1 MPSSKYLALS
11 FMDWLKNQVI
21 AALSGDQKVSKQLL
35 IALAGV
41 VAVASLVLVAVNRP
55 EPPTGE
61 FSVSTD
67 DAVNEVIEQYL
78 YIHVVGEVV
87 SPGMY
92 QLPIGARLVDAV
104 FAAGGLTDEA
114 DNASVNLARELT
126 DGKQII
132 VFSISQEG
140 QSPVTNSSGLISLNR
155 AGDKELEELPGI
167 GPALAGRI
175 IAWREANGGFKSIED
190 LLKVSGI
197 GESLLS
203 GVIDLVTL

>member
-1 MPSSKYLALS
+1 ME
-11 FMDWLKNQVI
+11 WLKNQVI

-61 FSVSTD
+61 FSVSADET
-67 DAVNEVIEQYL
+67 ANGVIDQFL
-78 YIHVVGEVV
+78 YVHVVGEVA

-104 FAAGGLTDEA
+104 FVAGGLTEDA

-126 DGKQII
+126 DGEQII
-132 VFSISQEG
+132 VFSISQAG
-140 QSPVTNSSGLISLNR
+140 QSPGTNSSGLISLNR

-175 IAWREANGGFKSIED
+175 IAWREANGGFKSVQD

>member
-1 MPSSKYLALS
+1 VPSSKYLALS

-126 DGKQII
+126 DGEQII

-140 QSPVTNSSGLISLNR
+140 QSTGTNSSGLISLNR

>member
-1 MPSSKYLALS
+1 ME
-11 FMDWLKNQVI
+11 WLKNQVI

-61 FSVSTD
+61 FSVSADET
-67 DAVNEVIEQYL
+67 VNEVSQQFL
-78 YIHVVGEVV
+78 YVHVVGEVQ

-104 FAAGGLTDEA
+104 FAAGGLTEEA

-126 DGKQII
+126 DGEQII

-140 QSPVTNSSGLISLNR
+140 EAAGTTASGLVSLNR

-175 IAWREANGGFKSIED
+175 VAWREANGGFKSVQD

-197 GESLLS
+197 GENLLA

>member
-1 MPSSKYLALS
+1 
-11 FMDWLKNQVI
+11 
-21 AALSGDQKVSKQLL
+21 VS
-35 IALAGV
+35 ADET
-41 VAVASLVLVAVNRP
+41 S
-55 EPPTGE
+55 
-61 FSVSTD
+61 
-67 DAVNEVIEQYL
+67 NEVIEQFL
-78 YIHVVGEVV
+78 YVHVVGEVL

-104 FAAGGLTDEA
+104 FASGGLTEDA

-126 DGKQII
+126 DGEQII

-140 QSPVTNSSGLISLNR
+140 EAAGTTSSGLVSLNR
-155 AGDKELEELPGI
+155 ASDKELEELPGI
-167 GPALAGRI
+167 GPALAARI
-175 IAWREANGGFKSIED
+175 IAWREANGGFKSVQD

>member
-1 MPSSKYLALS
+1 ME
-11 FMDWLKNQVI
+11 WLKNQVI

-61 FSVSTD
+61 FSVSADET
-67 DAVNEVIEQYL
+67 VNEVSQQFL
-78 YIHVVGEVV
+78 YVHVVGEVK

-104 FAAGGLTDEA
+104 FAAGGLTEEA

-126 DGKQII
+126 DGEQII
-132 VFSISQEG
+132 VFSISQEDQAAG
-140 QSPVTNSSGLISLNR
+140 TTASGLVSLNR

-167 GPALAGRI
+167 GPALARRI
-175 IAWREANGGFKSIED
+175 VAWREANGGFKSVQD

-197 GESLLS
+197 GENLLA

>member
-1 MPSSKYLALS
+1 
-11 FMDWLKNQVI
+11 MDWLKNQVI

-61 FSVSTD
+61 FSVSADET
-67 DAVNEVIEQYL
+67 ANEVIEQFVYV
-78 YIHVVGEVV
+78 HVVGEVQ

-104 FAAGGLTDEA
+104 FAAGGLTEDA
-114 DNASVNLARELT
+114 DNASVNLARELS
-126 DGKQII
+126 DGEQIV

-140 QSPVTNSSGLISLNR
+140 QSPGTNSSGLISLNR

-175 IAWREANGGFKSIED
+175 IAWREANGGFKSVQD

-203 GVIDLVTL
+203 GVVDLVTL

>member
-1 MPSSKYLALS
+1 ME
-11 FMDWLKNQVI
+11 WLKNQVI

-61 FSVSTD
+61 FSVSADET
-67 DAVNEVIEQYL
+67 VNEVSQQFL
-78 YIHVVGEVV
+78 YVHVVGEVQ

-104 FAAGGLTDEA
+104 FAAGGLTEEA

-126 DGKQII
+126 DGEQII

-140 QSPVTNSSGLISLNR
+140 EAAGSTASGLVSLNR

-175 IAWREANGGFKSIED
+175 VAWREANGGFKSVQD

-197 GESLLS
+197 GENLLA

>member
-1 MPSSKYLALS
+1 
-11 FMDWLKNQVI
+11 MDWLKNQVI

-35 IALAGV
+35 ISLAGV

-61 FSVSTD
+61 FSVSANET
-67 DAVNEVIEQYL
+67 VNEVTQQFL
-78 YIHVVGEVV
+78 YVHVVGEVT

-104 FAAGGLTDEA
+104 FAAGGLTEEA

-126 DGKQII
+126 DGEQIV

-140 QSPVTNSSGLISLNR
+140 QSSGTNPAGLISLNR

-175 IAWREANGGFKSIED
+175 IAWREANGGFKSVQD

>member
-1 MPSSKYLALS
+1 LS
-11 FMDWLKNQVI
+11 FMEWLKNQVI

-61 FSVSTD
+61 FSVSADET
-67 DAVNEVIEQYL
+67 VNEVSQQFL
-78 YIHVVGEVV
+78 YVHVVGEVQ

-104 FAAGGLTDEA
+104 FAAGGLTEEA

-126 DGKQII
+126 DGEQII
-132 VFSISQEG
+132 VFSTSQEG
-140 QSPVTNSSGLISLNR
+140 EAAGTTASGLVSLNR

-175 IAWREANGGFKSIED
+175 VAWREANGGFKSVQD

-197 GESLLS
+197 GENLLA

>member
-1 MPSSKYLALS
+1 ME
-11 FMDWLKNQVI
+11 WLKNQVI

-55 EPPTGE
+55 EAPTGE
-61 FSVSTD
+61 FSVSADETS
-67 DAVNEVIEQYL
+67 NEVSQQFL
-78 YIHVVGEVV
+78 YVHVVGEVE

-92 QLPIGARLVDAV
+92 QLPTGARLVDAV
-104 FAAGGLTDEA
+104 FAAGGLTEEA
-114 DNASVNLARELT
+114 DNSSVNLARELT
-126 DGKQII
+126 DGEQII

-140 QSPVTNSSGLISLNR
+140 EAAGTTASGLVSLNR

-175 IAWREANGGFKSIED
+175 VAWREANGGFKSVQD

-203 GVIDLVTL
+203 GVVDLVTL

>member
-1 MPSSKYLALS
+1 
-11 FMDWLKNQVI
+11 MDWLKNQVI

-61 FSVSTD
+61 FSVSADET
-67 DAVNEVIEQYL
+67 VNEVSQQYL
-78 YIHVVGEVV
+78 YVHVVGEVE

-104 FAAGGLTDEA
+104 FAAGGLTEEA
-114 DNASVNLARELT
+114 DNSSVNLARELT
-126 DGKQII
+126 DGEQII
-132 VFSISQEG
+132 VFSTSQEG
-140 QSPVTNSSGLISLNR
+140 QAAGTTASGLVSLNR

-175 IAWREANGGFKSIED
+175 IAWREANGGFKSVQD

>member
-1 MPSSKYLALS
+1 
-11 FMDWLKNQVI
+11 MDWLKNQVI

-35 IALAGV
+35 VALAGV

-61 FSVSTD
+61 FSVS
-67 DAVNEVIEQYL
+67 ANETAIEVVEQFL
-78 YIHVVGEVV
+78 YVHVVGEVQ

-104 FAAGGLTDEA
+104 FAAGGLTEDA

-126 DGKQII
+126 DGEQII

-140 QSPVTNSSGLISLNR
+140 QSPGTNSSGLISLNR

-175 IAWREANGGFKSIED
+175 IAWREANGGFKSVQD

>member
-1 MPSSKYLALS
+1 ME
-11 FMDWLKNQVI
+11 WLKNQVI

-61 FSVSTD
+61 FSVSADET
-67 DAVNEVIEQYL
+67 VNEVSQQFL
-78 YIHVVGEVV
+78 YVHVVGEVQ

-104 FAAGGLTDEA
+104 FAAGGLTEEA

-126 DGKQII
+126 DGEQII

-140 QSPVTNSSGLISLNR
+140 EAAGSTASGLVSLNR

-175 IAWREANGGFKSIED
+175 VAWREANGGFKSIQD

-197 GESLLS
+197 GENLLA

>member
-1 MPSSKYLALS
+1 VPSSKNLALS

-126 DGKQII
+126 DGEQII

-140 QSPVTNSSGLISLNR
+140 QSTGTNSSGLISLNR

>member
-1 MPSSKYLALS
+1 
-11 FMDWLKNQVI
+11 MDWLKNQVI

-35 IALAGV
+35 VALAGV
-41 VAVASLVLVAVNRP
+41 VAVVSLVLVAVNRP

-61 FSVSTD
+61 FSVSANET
-67 DAVNEVIEQYL
+67 ANEVIEQFL
-78 YIHVVGEVV
+78 YVHVVGEVQ

-104 FAAGGLTDEA
+104 FAAGGLTEDA

-126 DGKQII
+126 DGEQII

-140 QSPVTNSSGLISLNR
+140 QSPGTNSSGLISLNR

-175 IAWREANGGFKSIED
+175 IAWREANGGFKSVQD

>member
-1 MPSSKYLALS
+1 ME
-11 FMDWLKNQVI
+11 WLKNQVI

-35 IALAGV
+35 IGLAGV

-61 FSVSTD
+61 FSVSAGD
-67 DAVNEVIEQYL
+67 SVDEVTQQFL
-78 YIHVVGEVV
+78 YVHVVGEVS

-104 FAAGGLTDEA
+104 FAAGGLTEDA

-126 DGKQII
+126 DGEQIV

-140 QSPVTNSSGLISLNR
+140 EADGTTASGLVSLNR
-155 AGDKELEELPGI
+155 ASDKELEDLPGI
-167 GPALAGRI
+167 GPALSSRI
-175 IAWREANGGFKSIED
+175 IAWREANGGFKSVQD

-197 GESLLS
+197 GESLLA

>member
-1 MPSSKYLALS
+1 ME
-11 FMDWLKNQVI
+11 WLKNQVI

-61 FSVSTD
+61 FSVSADET
-67 DAVNEVIEQYL
+67 VNEVSQQYL
-78 YIHVVGEVV
+78 YVHVVGEVQ

-104 FAAGGLTDEA
+104 FAAGGLTEEA

-126 DGKQII
+126 DGEQII

-140 QSPVTNSSGLISLNR
+140 EAAGTTASGLVSLNR

-175 IAWREANGGFKSIED
+175 IAWREANGGFKSVQD

>member
-1 MPSSKYLALS
+1 ME
-11 FMDWLKNQVI
+11 WLKNQVI

-61 FSVSTD
+61 FSVS
-67 DAVNEVIEQYL
+67 ANESVDEVGQQFL
-78 YIHVVGEVV
+78 YVHVVGEVQ

-104 FAAGGLTDEA
+104 FAAGGLTEEA

-126 DGKQII
+126 DGEQII
-132 VFSISQEG
+132 VFSTSQEG
-140 QSPVTNSSGLISLNR
+140 QAPGSTASGLVSLNR

-175 IAWREANGGFKSIED
+175 VAWREANGGFKTVQD

>member
-1 MPSSKYLALS
+1 
-11 FMDWLKNQVI
+11 MDWLKNQVI

-35 IALAGV
+35 IALAAV

-61 FSVSTD
+61 FSVSADETLD
-67 DAVNEVIEQYL
+67 DVIQQYL
-78 YIHVVGEVV
+78 YVHVVGEVA

-104 FAAGGLTDEA
+104 FAAGGLTKDA
-114 DNASVNLARELT
+114 DNASVNLARELS
-126 DGKQII
+126 DGEQII

-140 QSPVTNSSGLISLNR
+140 EQPGTSASGLVSLNR

-175 IAWREANGGFKSIED
+175 IAWREANGGFKSIQD

>member
-1 MPSSKYLALS
+1 ME
-11 FMDWLKNQVI
+11 WLKNQVI

-61 FSVSTD
+61 FSVSADETE
-67 DAVNEVIEQYL
+67 NEVSQQYL
-78 YIHVVGEVV
+78 YVHVVGEVQ

-104 FAAGGLTDEA
+104 FAAGGLTEEA

-126 DGKQII
+126 DGEQII

-140 QSPVTNSSGLISLNR
+140 EAAGTTASGLVSLNR

-175 IAWREANGGFKSIED
+175 IAWREANGGFKSVQD

>member
-1 MPSSKYLALS
+1 
-11 FMDWLKNQVI
+11 MDWLKNQVI

-35 IALAGV
+35 VALAGV

-61 FSVSTD
+61 FSVSSD
-67 DAVNEVIEQYL
+67 ESVNEVIEQFL
-78 YIHVVGEVV
+78 YVHVVGEVS

-104 FAAGGLTDEA
+104 FAAGGLTEDA

-126 DGKQII
+126 DGEQII
-132 VFSISQEG
+132 VFSISQQG
-140 QSPVTNSSGLISLNR
+140 QSPGSNSSGLISLNR

-175 IAWREANGGFKSIED
+175 IAWREANGGFKSVQD

>member
-1 MPSSKYLALS
+1 ME
-11 FMDWLKNQVI
+11 WLKNQVI

-61 FSVSTD
+61 FSVSADET
-67 DAVNEVIEQYL
+67 VNEVSQQFL
-78 YIHVVGEVV
+78 YVHVVGEVK

-104 FAAGGLTDEA
+104 FAAGGLTEEA

-126 DGKQII
+126 DGEQII

-140 QSPVTNSSGLISLNR
+140 QAAGTTASGLVSLNR

-167 GPALAGRI
+167 GPALARRI
-175 IAWREANGGFKSIED
+175 VAWREANGGFKSVQD

-197 GESLLS
+197 GENLLA

>member
-1 MPSSKYLALS
+1 
-11 FMDWLKNQVI
+11 MDWLKNQVI

-35 IALAGV
+35 VALAGV

-61 FSVSTD
+61 FSVSSD
-67 DAVNEVIEQYL
+67 ESANEVIEQFL
-78 YIHVVGEVV
+78 YVHVVGEVA

-104 FAAGGLTDEA
+104 FAAGGLTEDA

-126 DGKQII
+126 DGEQII
-132 VFSISQEG
+132 VFSISQQG
-140 QSPVTNSSGLISLNR
+140 QSPGSNSSGLISLNR

-175 IAWREANGGFKSIED
+175 IAWREANGGFKSVQD

>member
-1 MPSSKYLALS
+1 
-11 FMDWLKNQVI
+11 MDWLKNQVI

-55 EPPTGE
+55 EPPSGE
-61 FSVSTD
+61 FSVSADET
-67 DAVNEVIEQYL
+67 ANEVIEQFL
-78 YIHVVGEVV
+78 YVHVVGEVA

-104 FAAGGLTDEA
+104 FAAGGLTEEA

-126 DGKQII
+126 DGEQII

-140 QSPVTNSSGLISLNR
+140 QSPGANSSGLISLNR

-175 IAWREANGGFKSIED
+175 IAWREANGGFKSVQD

-197 GESLLS
+197 GESLLA

>member
-1 MPSSKYLALS
+1 
-11 FMDWLKNQVI
+11 MDWLKNQVI

-67 DAVNEVIEQYL
+67 ETANEVIEQFL
-78 YIHVVGEVV
+78 YVHVVGEVQ

-104 FAAGGLTDEA
+104 FAAGGLTEDA
-114 DNASVNLARELT
+114 DNASVNLARELS
-126 DGKQII
+126 DGEQIV

-140 QSPVTNSSGLISLNR
+140 QSPGTNSSGLISLNR

-175 IAWREANGGFKSIED
+175 IAWREANGGFKSVQD

-203 GVIDLVTL
+203 GVVDLVTL

>member
-1 MPSSKYLALS
+1 
-11 FMDWLKNQVI
+11 
-21 AALSGDQKVSKQLL
+21 
-35 IALAGV
+35 V

-61 FSVSTD
+61 FSVSADET
-67 DAVNEVIEQYL
+67 ASEVIDQFL
-78 YIHVVGEVV
+78 YVHVVGEVA

-104 FAAGGLTDEA
+104 FAAGGLTEDA

-126 DGKQII
+126 DGEQII

-140 QSPVTNSSGLISLNR
+140 QSPGTNSSGLISLNR

-175 IAWREANGGFKSIED
+175 IAWREANGGFKSVQD

>member
-1 MPSSKYLALS
+1 
-11 FMDWLKNQVI
+11 
-21 AALSGDQKVSKQLL
+21 
-35 IALAGV
+35 
-41 VAVASLVLVAVNRP
+41 VASLVLVAVNRP

-61 FSVSTD
+61 FSVSADET
-67 DAVNEVIEQYL
+67 ANEVIEQFL
-78 YIHVVGEVV
+78 YVHVVGEVL

-104 FAAGGLTDEA
+104 FAAGGLTEDA

-126 DGKQII
+126 DGEQII

-140 QSPVTNSSGLISLNR
+140 QSPGTTSSGLVSLNR

-175 IAWREANGGFKSIED
+175 IAWREANGGFKSVQD

-197 GESLLS
+197 GESLLA

>member
-1 MPSSKYLALS
+1 
-11 FMDWLKNQVI
+11 MDWLKNQVI

-126 DGKQII
+126 DGEQII

-140 QSPVTNSSGLISLNR
+140 QSTGTNSSGLISLNR

>member
-1 MPSSKYLALS
+1 
-11 FMDWLKNQVI
+11 MDWLKNQII

-41 VAVASLVLVAVNRP
+41 VAVASVVLVVVNRP

-67 DAVNEVIEQYL
+67 DTVNEVIEQYL
-78 YIHVVGEVV
+78 YVHVVGEVV

-104 FAAGGLTDEA
+104 FAAGGLTEEA

-126 DGKQII
+126 DGEQII
-132 VFSISQEG
+132 VFSISQAQEG
-140 QSPVTNSSGLISLNR
+140 EATGTTASGLVSLNR

-175 IAWREANGGFKSIED
+175 VAWREANGGFKSVED

>member
-1 MPSSKYLALS
+1 
-11 FMDWLKNQVI
+11 MDWLKNQVI

-61 FSVSTD
+61 FSVSANET
-67 DAVNEVIEQYL
+67 VNEVTQEFL
-78 YIHVVGEVV
+78 YVHVVGEVM

-92 QLPIGARLVDAV
+92 QLPTGARLVDAV
-104 FAAGGLTDEA
+104 FAAGGLTEEA

-126 DGKQII
+126 DGEQIV

-140 QSPVTNSSGLISLNR
+140 QSSGTNPAGLISLNR

-175 IAWREANGGFKSIED
+175 IAWREANGGFKSVQD

>member
-1 MPSSKYLALS
+1 ME
-11 FMDWLKNQVI
+11 WLKNQVI

-41 VAVASLVLVAVNRP
+41 VAVVSLVLVAVNRP

-61 FSVSTD
+61 FSVSADETVD
-67 DAVNEVIEQYL
+67 ETIEQFL
-78 YIHVVGEVV
+78 YVHVVGEVAK
-87 SPGMY
+87 PGMY

-104 FAAGGLTDEA
+104 FAAGGLTENA
-114 DNASVNLARELT
+114 DNASVNLARELV
-126 DGKQII
+126 DGEQII

-140 QSPVTNSSGLISLNR
+140 EAAGTTSSGLVSLNR
-155 AGDKELEELPGI
+155 ASDKELEELPGI

-175 IAWREANGGFKSIED
+175 IAWREANGGFKSVQD

-203 GVIDLVTL
+203 GVVDLVTL

>member
-1 MPSSKYLALS
+1 
-11 FMDWLKNQVI
+11 MDWLKNQVI

-61 FSVSTD
+61 FSVSAD
-67 DAVNEVIEQYL
+67 ESVSEVAQQFL
-78 YIHVVGEVV
+78 YVHVVGEVEA
-87 SPGMY
+87 PGMY

-104 FAAGGLTDEA
+104 FAAGGLTEEA

-126 DGKQII
+126 DGEQII

-140 QSPVTNSSGLISLNR
+140 QADGTTSSGLVSLNR
-155 AGDKELEELPGI
+155 AGDKELEDLPGI

-175 IAWREANGGFKSIED
+175 VAWREANGGFKSVQD

-197 GESLLS
+197 GENLLA
-203 GVIDLVTL
+203 GVIDMVTL

>member
-1 MPSSKYLALS
+1 ME
-11 FMDWLKNQVI
+11 WLKNQVI

-61 FSVSTD
+61 FSVSADET
-67 DAVNEVIEQYL
+67 VNEVLQQYL
-78 YIHVVGEVV
+78 YVHVVGEVQ

-104 FAAGGLTDEA
+104 FAAGGLTEEA

-126 DGKQII
+126 DGEQII
-132 VFSISQEG
+132 VFSISQDGE
-140 QSPVTNSSGLISLNR
+140 SPGTTSSGLISLNR

-175 IAWREANGGFKSIED
+175 IAWREANGGFKSVQD

>member
-1 MPSSKYLALS
+1 
-11 FMDWLKNQVI
+11 MDWLKNQVI
-21 AALSGDQKVSKQLL
+21 AALSGDQRVSKQLL

-61 FSVSTD
+61 FSVSADET
-67 DAVNEVIEQYL
+67 ANEVIEQFL
-78 YIHVVGEVV
+78 YVHVVGEVQ

-104 FAAGGLTDEA
+104 FAAGGLTEDA

-126 DGKQII
+126 DGEQII
-132 VFSISQEG
+132 VFSIYQEG
-140 QSPVTNSSGLISLNR
+140 QSPGTNSSGLISLNR

-175 IAWREANGGFKSIED
+175 IAWREANGGFKSVQD

-197 GESLLS
+197 GDSLLA

>member
-1 MPSSKYLALS
+1 
-11 FMDWLKNQVI
+11 MDWLKNQVI

-55 EPPTGE
+55 EPPTGD
-61 FSVSTD
+61 FSVSADETS
-67 DAVNEVIEQYL
+67 NEVIEQFL
-78 YIHVVGEVV
+78 YVHVVGEVQ

-104 FAAGGLTDEA
+104 FAAGGLTEDA
-114 DNASVNLARELT
+114 DNASVNLARELS
-126 DGKQII
+126 DGEQIV

-140 QSPVTNSSGLISLNR
+140 QSHGTNTSGLISLNR

-175 IAWREANGGFKSIED
+175 IAWREANGGFKSVQD

-203 GVIDLVTL
+203 GVVDLVTL